1 MKIGIISDIHATMD
15 PLHKAMAL
23 FDAHNV
29 DTIVCPGDLVDRGN
43 EGDAVVRFIRQRN
56 IPCVQG
62 NHDREAFTTQSVIH
76 RLNRVAQQ
84 RGEPDMFPG
93 TLQSETVSYL
103 SELPATLHFD
113 WEGHRVCLAHGT
125 PASNLTYLFPWSER
139 HEFDATAQQANAD
152 IVILGH
158 THVPMQVRVDD
169 VWFLNA
175 GSLHG
180 NRTGDMFR
188 TCGILSLPDVQ
199 LTVYNV
205 DTGDTVPIGTITGN
219 DMVS

>member
-1 MKIGIISDIHATMD
+1 MKIGIISDIHATMN
-15 PLHKAMAL
+15 PLNKAMAL
-23 FDAHNV
+23 FHAHHV

-43 EGDAVVRFIRQRN
+43 EGDAVVRFIREQN

-62 NHDREAFTTQSVIH
+62 NHDREAFATQALVR
-76 RLNRVAQQ
+76 RLNRVAEQ
-84 RGEPDMFPG
+84 RGEPDIFLNM
-93 TLQSETVSYL
+93 LQSETVGYL
-103 SELPATLHFD
+103 SDLPATLHFD
-113 WEGHRVCLAHGT
+113 WEGYRVCLAHGT

-139 HEFDATAQQANAD
+139 QEFDAVAEQANAD

-180 NRTGDMFR
+180 NRTEDMSR
-188 TCGILSLPDVQ
+188 TCGILSLPDMQ
-199 LTVYNV
+199 FTVYNV
-205 DTGDTVPIGTITGN
+205 DTDDTVPIGTITG
-219 DMVS
+219 DDLVS